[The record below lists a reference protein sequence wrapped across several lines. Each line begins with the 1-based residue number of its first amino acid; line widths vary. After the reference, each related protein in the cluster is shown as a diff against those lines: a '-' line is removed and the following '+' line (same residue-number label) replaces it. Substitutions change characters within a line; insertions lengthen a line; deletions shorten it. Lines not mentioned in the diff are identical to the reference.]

1 METTLSGSL
10 VMKERKKERER
21 KRESLDIACLL
32 NKRLEGRAKGDS
44 ESISMIGIEVL
55 EEAGGVA
62 EEHMRKGGKIL
73 CRRPQGS

>member
-10 VMKERKKERER
+10 VMKERKKER
-21 KRESLDIACLL
+21 KRESLDIVCLL
-32 NKRLEGRAKGDS
+32 NKGLEGRAKGDS

-62 EEHMRKGGKIL
+62 EEHMQKGGKIL

>member
-10 VMKERKKERER
+10 VMKERKKER
-21 KRESLDIACLL
+21 KRESLDIVCLL
-32 NKRLEGRAKGDS
+32 NKGLEGRAKGDS

-62 EEHMRKGGKIL
+62 KEHMQKGGKIL

>member
-10 VMKERKKERER
+10 VMKERKKER
-21 KRESLDIACLL
+21 KRESLDIVCLL
-32 NKRLEGRAKGDS
+32 NKGLEGRAKGDS
-44 ESISMIGIEVL
+44 ESMIGIEVL

-62 EEHMRKGGKIL
+62 EEHMQKGGKIL